1 MPAGATCASVHRK
14 QGRKCSMKMLRT
26 GVAALVAVS
35 VASTAWA
42 TLTKEEA
49 KRLSEATA
57 VLSELRGV
65 PDNGIPDRIWE
76 KARCVVVIPSVKKA
90 AFIIGGE
97 FGEGVM
103 SCRQGNA
110 WGAPVFMQLA
120 KGSAGFQIGASSTD
134 LVLVVMNDRGVER
147 LLHNKVTLGGDA
159 SVAAGPVGRAATAA
173 TDIQM
178 SSEMLA
184 YSRSKGIFAGIDL
197 SGGTLK
203 PDEDANQRAYG
214 PGVNPSDVALGRQQ
228 VTMPPEALAFVS
240 ALNKESAPTTGVS
253 KPSGPA
259 KPSGTSKSK
268 KPTGA
273 YK

>member
-1 MPAGATCASVHRK
+1 MRT
-14 QGRKCSMKMLRT
+14 LRT
-26 GVAALVAVS
+26 GVAALATVL
-35 VASTAWA
+35 VASTAFA

-49 KRLSEATA
+49 KRLNEAAA
-57 VLSELRGV
+57 VLSELRTV
-65 PDNGIPDRIWE
+65 PDRGIPDRIWD

-90 AFIIGGE
+90 AFIVGGE

-103 SCRQGNA
+103 SCRQGTT
-110 WGAPVFMQLA
+110 WGPPVFMQLA

-134 LVLVVMNDRGVER
+134 LVLVVMNDRGVEK

-173 TDIQM
+173 TDAQL

-203 PDEDANQRAYG
+203 ADEDANQRAYG
-214 PGVNPSDVALGRQQ
+214 PGVTPNDLALGRQQ
-228 VTMPPEALAFVS
+228 VAIPPEAQAFVK
-240 ALNKESAPTTGVS
+240 ALNSETAPTTGVS
-253 KPSGPA
+253 HPVKSG
-259 KPSGTSKSK
+259 KTKKS
-268 KPTGA
+268 TGM